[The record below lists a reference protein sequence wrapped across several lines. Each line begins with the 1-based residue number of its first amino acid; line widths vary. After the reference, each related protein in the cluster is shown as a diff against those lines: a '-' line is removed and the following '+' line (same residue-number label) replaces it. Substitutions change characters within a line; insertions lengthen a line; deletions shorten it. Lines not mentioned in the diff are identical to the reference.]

1 MICASNRDRK
11 KCPSEAYKVA
21 ELNKILAQ
29 LIAALKSDIPNLKK
43 VLIAS
48 FKLTDED
55 YLKQQINDLTE
66 EINAISR
73 KYRAN
78 NSSDNKF
85 IKNTA
90 PGFFKKAVELA
101 MAKNELVLK
110 LSSELNPESK
120 IKKQIEILE
129 DLPEDETLVEA
140 SRFKEFFSNCVIVNQ
155 ELIYFVIGKP
165 LGYVPK
171 DPKLIY
177 EGEHEYIIRKTTFK
191 TKYGVFINK

>member
-1 MICASNRDRK
+1 
-11 KCPSEAYKVA
+11 
-21 ELNKILAQ
+21 
-29 LIAALKSDIPNLKK
+29 
-43 VLIAS
+43 
-48 FKLTDED
+48 
-55 YLKQQINDLTE
+55 
-66 EINAISR
+66 
-73 KYRAN
+73 
-78 NSSDNKF
+78 
-85 IKNTA
+85 
-90 PGFFKKAVELA
+90 